1 MKDDV
6 KEIKNIINLGENV
19 NTEFKEAVGM
29 LESSDYKNIVSD
41 VNSDEIKLILNEIK
55 KNNKITLKELS
66 IKMNLKLKTLER
78 RISVLKEK
86 GYIQREGS
94 KKAGYWK
101 Y

>member
-6 KEIKNIINLGENV
+6 KEIKNIINLDENV

-29 LESSDYKNIVSD
+29 LESSDYKNVVSD
-41 VNSDEIKLILNEIK
+41 VNSDEIKLILKKIK
-55 KNNKITLKELS
+55 KNNKITLKEFS
-66 IKMNLKLKTLER
+66 IKTNLKLKTLER

-94 KKAGYWK
+94 KRAGY
-101 Y
+101 

>member
-6 KEIKNIINLGENV
+6 KEIKNIINLDENV

-29 LESSDYKNIVSD
+29 LESSDYKNVVSD

-55 KNNKITLKELS
+55 KNNKITLKEFS
-66 IKMNLKLKTLER
+66 IKTNLKLKTLER

-94 KKAGYWK
+94 KRAGY
-101 Y
+101 

>member
-78 RISVLKEK
+78 LISVLKEK

-94 KKAGYWK
+94 KRAGYWK

>member
-29 LESSDYKNIVSD
+29 LESSDYKNVVSD

-55 KNNKITLKELS
+55 KNNKITLKEFS
-66 IKMNLKLKTLER
+66 IKTNLKLKTLER

-86 GYIQREGS
+86 GYIQREE
-94 KKAGYWK
+94 KKRAGY
-101 Y
+101 

>member
-94 KKAGYWK
+94 KRAGYWK